1 MHEAPDYKYLH
12 VKAALLREIESGR
25 WAPGARLPSEAA
37 LVRQFG
43 LSRITVGRA
52 VKDLQAAGLIAR
64 RAGSGTFVREPA
76 KTQTLSFGLIIP
88 ELGETDIFEPLCQ
101 GIMSSPL
108 ARGHALLWGNV
119 GGSEVQSKA
128 AAAWRACLQ
137 YIDRG
142 VSGVFYAP
150 LATDAASSELN
161 LRIVR
166 ALHDAKIP
174 IVLLDRSTL
183 PYPLPSPYDLVG
195 IDNRG
200 AGFVVTDHLLRRGC
214 QRVVFIGRKDG
225 ASTTD
230 AREAGYRDALYAA
243 NALFDRS
250 FIHRGDAAEEAAI
263 QDFLASRR
271 PDGIVCA
278 NDRTAGSVMHSL
290 RRAGRKVPADV
301 RMVGI
306 DDVEYAR
313 LLPVPLTTLRQP
325 TRQIGDVALHV
336 MLQRIARPDLP
347 ACETRL
353 HCELIVRESCGA
365 RSAQAA

>member
-1 MHEAPDYKYLH
+1 MAGSSDYKYLQ
-12 VKAALLREIESGR
+12 VKAALLREIESGH
-25 WAPGARLPSEAA
+25 WGPGTRLPSEAA

-52 VKDLQAAGLIAR
+52 VRDLQSAGLLER
-64 RAGSGTFVREPA
+64 RAGSGTFVRTPH
-76 KTQTLSFGLIIP
+76 KPQSLSFGLIIP

-101 GIMSSPL
+101 GIMASPL

-119 GGSEVQSKA
+119 GGPEVQSKA
-128 AAAWRACLQ
+128 AAAWQACLQ
-137 YIDRG
+137 YVERG

-150 LATDAASSELN
+150 LSVDAASNEIN
-161 LRIVR
+161 LRIAR
-166 ALHDAKIP
+166 KLQEARIP
-174 IVLLDRSTL
+174 MVLLDRSAL
-183 PYPLPSPYDLVG
+183 PYPHPSAYDLVG
-195 IDNRG
+195 IDNRS
-200 AGFVVTDHLLRRGC
+200 AGFVVTDHLLRHGC
-214 QRVVFIGRKDG
+214 RRVAFIGRKDG

-243 NALFDRS
+243 DAFFDRS
-250 FIHRGDAAEEAAI
+250 MIHRGDLGDEGAI
-263 QDFLASRR
+263 QKFFSEMH

-290 RRAGRKVPADV
+290 RRVGRRVPADV
-301 RMVGI
+301 RIVGI

-325 TRQIGDVALHV
+325 TRQIGEVALHV

-347 ACETRL
+347 ACEMRL
-353 HCELIVRESCGA
+353 NCELIVRESCGA
-365 RSAQAA
+365 RSARAA